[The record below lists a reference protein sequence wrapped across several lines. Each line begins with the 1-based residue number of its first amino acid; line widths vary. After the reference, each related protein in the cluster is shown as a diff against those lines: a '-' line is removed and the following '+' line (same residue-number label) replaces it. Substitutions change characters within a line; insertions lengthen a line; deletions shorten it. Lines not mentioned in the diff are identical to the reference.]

1 MDSHKTEKKKKTPDP
16 AQIQFHKLV
25 TVVYLVK
32 FGISIILMLYF
43 DIFTAQPVNITF
55 LGAAAKLSNFFFVLF
70 VKF

>member
-25 TVVYLVK
+25 VYLVK

-43 DIFTAQPVNITF
+43 DVFTAQPVNITF
-55 LGAAAKLSNFFFVLF
+55 LGAAAKLSYIFCVLF